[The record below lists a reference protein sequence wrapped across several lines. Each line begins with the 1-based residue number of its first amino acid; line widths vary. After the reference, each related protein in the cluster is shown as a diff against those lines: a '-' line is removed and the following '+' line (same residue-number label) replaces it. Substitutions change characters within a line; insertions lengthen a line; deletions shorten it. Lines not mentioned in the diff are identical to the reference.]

1 MFTSLPKILLCA
13 SIWLLGVTC
22 AWSADDYKAWITDI
36 QGRLDTTAQ
45 LYQQQQKD
53 AARREVQMAYFEVF
67 ENLEGPIRINT
78 SAQKSYQMESEFGEI
93 RQMISDGKPLSDVQA
108 KIDTLKGE
116 LTDVLPA
123 LTGGKSLVATA
134 QNSVYG
140 NDKIAFY
147 WQQQFKVIDDL
158 LANAVT
164 QYQQGQYDAASQ
176 SVQQAYFQGFKNS
189 EMEMSVR
196 NNLSLQQAADI
207 KQQFTDLGT
216 LATQPDQMTAVAY
229 SDTTLLQ
236 NIEDMLPGLPTTR
249 PDQPVSAPTAAT
261 AAAGSGAGST
271 AADTAPDANWRQV
284 SDDINSAVAAA
295 IAQYRAGQG
304 KEGMLAIQDAY
315 FDHFEGSGM
324 ENKIGSRD
332 TAFKTSLEGYF
343 TRLVSLMKAGQPV
356 GQLQQQADALSQD
369 LTKAVDMLGAGQESS
384 WSLFIY
390 SLLIIVREGLEALL
404 IVTAIIAYLVKN
416 KHQDKLPMINQSV
429 WVALL
434 ASLVTA
440 ALFQWMFANSGAN
453 RELLEGGT
461 MMVAVVTLFFM
472 SYWLLSKVEA
482 RHWKA
487 YLEGKL
493 SLSLTSGS
501 LAGLW
506 FTSFLA
512 VYREGAETVLFY
524 YALIGDSAGVTGHMS
539 ILAGFLVGCVVLLL
553 VYVLM
558 RYTVV
563 KLPLKPFFMF
573 TGSFMYLMAFV
584 FAGQGVLELIEGKLF
599 EPTLLKN
606 MPQVSL
612 LGIYPYLETLAPQ
625 VVLVLAALVA
635 LWVMRRRS
643 RTVIP
648 GHEAV

>member
-1 MFTSLPKILLCA
+1 MFTSLPKFLLCA
-13 SIWLLGVTC
+13 LIWLLGVTC

-78 SAQKSYQMESEFGEI
+78 SAQKSYQMESQFGEI
-93 RQMISDGKPLSDVQA
+93 RQMISDGKPLSDVQG
-108 KIDTLKGE
+108 KIETLKGE
-116 LTDVLPA
+116 LADVLPI
-123 LTGGKSLVATA
+123 LTGGKPLVATA

-140 NDKIAFY
+140 NDKIALY
-147 WQQQFKVIDDL
+147 WQQKFKVIDDF

-176 SVQQAYFQGFKNS
+176 SVQQAFFQGFKNS

-196 NNLSLQQAADI
+196 NNRSSQQAADI
-207 KQQFTDLGT
+207 NQQFSALIT
-216 LATQPDQMTAVAY
+216 LATQPDQMTAMAY
-229 SDTTLLQ
+229 ADTTLLQ
-236 NIEDMLPGLPTTR
+236 NIEDLLPGLPTTR
-249 PDQPVSAPTAAT
+249 PDQPVTAPVP
-261 AAAGSGAGST
+261 AAAGSAAASAGAD
-271 AADTAPDANWRQV
+271 AAPDANWRQV

-304 KEGMLAIQDAY
+304 KEGMMAIQDAY
-315 FDHFEGSGM
+315 FDHFEASGM

-332 TAFKTSLEGYF
+332 TAFKTALEGYF
-343 TRLVSLMKAGQPV
+343 TRLVSLMKAGAPLDQV
-356 GQLQQQADALSQD
+356 QQQADALGQNLS
-369 LTKAVDMLGAGQESS
+369 KAVDMLGAGQESH
-384 WSLFIY
+384 WGLFIY

-440 ALFQWMFANSGAN
+440 GLFQWMFANSGAN

-524 YALIGDSAGVTGHMS
+524 YALIGDSAGVAGHMS

-573 TGSFMYLMAFV
+573 TGGFMYLMAFV

-606 MPQVSL
+606 MPQISL

-625 VVLVLAALVA
+625 AVLVLAALFA

-643 RTVIP
+643 RTEIP

>member
-1 MFTSLPKILLCA
+1 MSSSLPKFLLCA
-13 SIWLLGVTC
+13 LIWLLGVSC
-22 AWSADDYKAWITDI
+22 AWSADDYKSWITDI

-45 LYQQQQKD
+45 LYQQQKKD
-53 AARREVQMAYFEVF
+53 DARREVQMAYFEVF

-78 SAQKSYQMESEFGEI
+78 SAQKSYQMESQFGEI

-116 LTDVLPA
+116 LTDVLPV
-123 LTGGKSLVATA
+123 LTGGQPLVATA

-140 NDKIAFY
+140 NDKIALY
-147 WQQQFKVIDDL
+147 WQQNFKVMDDL
-158 LANAVT
+158 LATALT

-196 NNLSLQQAADI
+196 NNRSSQQAAAI
-207 KQQFTDLGT
+207 SQQFAALVT
-216 LATQPDQMTAVAY
+216 LASQPGQMTAVAY
-229 SDTTLLQ
+229 DDTSLLQ
-236 NIEDMLPGLPTTR
+236 DIEDLLPGLPTTR
-249 PDQPVSAPTAAT
+249 PDQPVSATP
-261 AAAGSGAGST
+261 AAGGAVAGT
-271 AADTAPDANWRQV
+271 PAANADTTPDANWRQV

-304 KEGMLAIQDAY
+304 KEGMMAIQDAY
-315 FDHFEGSGM
+315 FDHFEASGM

-356 GQLQQQADALSQD
+356 AQVQQQADALSQN
-369 LTKAVDMLGAGQESS
+369 LTKAVEMLGAGEESH

-404 IVTAIIAYLVKN
+404 IVAAIIAYLVKN
-416 KHQDKLPMINQSV
+416 NHQDKLPMIRQSV

-434 ASLVTA
+434 ASVVTA

-461 MMVAVVTLFFM
+461 MMLAVVTLFFM

-493 SLSLTSGS
+493 TLSLTSGS

-524 YALIGDSAGVTGHMS
+524 YALIGDSAGVAGHMS

-553 VYVLM
+553 VYLVM

-563 KLPLKPFFMF
+563 KLPLKPFFMA

-606 MPQVSL
+606 MPQISV
-612 LGIYPYLETLAPQ
+612 LGIYPYLETLIPQ
-625 VVLVLAALVA
+625 VILVLAALLA

-643 RTVIP
+643 RTAIP

>member
-1 MFTSLPKILLCA
+1 MFTPLPKFLLCA
-13 SIWLLGVTC
+13 LIWLLGVTC

-78 SAQKSYQMESEFGEI
+78 SAQKSYQMESQFGEI
-93 RQMISDGKPLSDVQA
+93 RQMISDGKPLSDVQG
-108 KIDTLKGE
+108 KIETLKGE
-116 LTDVLPA
+116 LADVLPI
-123 LTGGKSLVATA
+123 LTGGKPLVATA

-140 NDKIAFY
+140 NDKIALY
-147 WQQQFKVIDDL
+147 WQQKFKVIDDF

-176 SVQQAYFQGFKNS
+176 SVQQAFFQGFKNS

-196 NNLSLQQAADI
+196 NNRSSQQAADI
-207 KQQFTDLGT
+207 NQQFSALIT
-216 LATQPDQMTAVAY
+216 LATQPDQMTAMAY
-229 SDTTLLQ
+229 ADTTLLQ
-236 NIEDMLPGLPTTR
+236 NIEDLLPGLPTTR
-249 PDQPVSAPTAAT
+249 PDQPVTAPVP
-261 AAAGSGAGST
+261 AAAGSAAASAGAD
-271 AADTAPDANWRQV
+271 AAPDANWRQV

-304 KEGMLAIQDAY
+304 KEGMMAIQDAY
-315 FDHFEGSGM
+315 FDHFEASGM

-332 TAFKTSLEGYF
+332 TAFKTALEGYF
-343 TRLVSLMKAGQPV
+343 TRLVSLMKAGAPLDQV
-356 GQLQQQADALSQD
+356 QQQADALGQNLS
-369 LTKAVDMLGAGQESS
+369 KAVDMLGAGQESH
-384 WSLFIY
+384 WGLFIY

-440 ALFQWMFANSGAN
+440 GLFQWMFANSGAN

-524 YALIGDSAGVTGHMS
+524 YALIGDSAGVAGHMS

-573 TGSFMYLMAFV
+573 TGGFMYLMAFV

-606 MPQVSL
+606 MPQISL

-625 VVLVLAALVA
+625 AVLVLAALFA

-643 RTVIP
+643 RTEIP

>member
-1 MFTSLPKILLCA
+1 MFTSLPKFLLCA
-13 SIWLLGVTC
+13 LIWLLGVTC

-78 SAQKSYQMESEFGEI
+78 SAQKSYQMESQFGEI
-93 RQMISDGKPLSDVQA
+93 RQMISDGKPLSDVQG
-108 KIDTLKGE
+108 KIETLKGE
-116 LTDVLPA
+116 LADVLPI
-123 LTGGKSLVATA
+123 LTGGKPLVATA

-140 NDKIAFY
+140 NDKIALY
-147 WQQQFKVIDDL
+147 WQQKFKVIDDF

-176 SVQQAYFQGFKNS
+176 SVQQAFFQGFKNS

-196 NNLSLQQAADI
+196 NNRSSQQAADI
-207 KQQFTDLGT
+207 NQQFSALIT
-216 LATQPDQMTAVAY
+216 LATQPDQMTAMAY
-229 SDTTLLQ
+229 ADTTLLQ
-236 NIEDMLPGLPTTR
+236 NIEDLLPGLPTTR
-249 PDQPVSAPTAAT
+249 PDQPVTAPVP
-261 AAAGSGAGST
+261 AAAGSAAASAGAD
-271 AADTAPDANWRQV
+271 AAPDANWRQV

-304 KEGMLAIQDAY
+304 KEGMMAIQDAY
-315 FDHFEGSGM
+315 FDHFEASGM

-332 TAFKTSLEGYF
+332 TAFKTALEGYF
-343 TRLVSLMKAGQPV
+343 TRLVSLMKAGAPLDQV
-356 GQLQQQADALSQD
+356 QQQADALGQNLS
-369 LTKAVDMLGAGQESS
+369 KAVDMLGAGQESH
-384 WSLFIY
+384 WGLFIY

-440 ALFQWMFANSGAN
+440 GLFQWMFANSGAN

-524 YALIGDSAGVTGHMS
+524 YALIGDSAGVAGPMS
-539 ILAGFLVGCVVLLL
+539 ILVGFLGGCVVVLL
-553 VYVLM
+553 VFVLM

-573 TGSFMYLMAFV
+573 TGGFMYLMAFV

-606 MPQVSL
+606 MPQISL

-625 VVLVLAALVA
+625 AVLVLAALFA

-643 RTVIP
+643 RTEIP

>member
-1 MFTSLPKILLCA
+1 MSVSLRKSLLGGL
-13 SIWLLGVTC
+13 IWLLGIAC
-22 AWSADDYKAWITDI
+22 AWSADDYQSWVKDI

-67 ENLEGPIRINT
+67 ENLEGPIRMNI
-78 SAQKSYQMESEFGEI
+78 SAQKSYQMESQFGEI
-93 RQMISDGKPLSDVQA
+93 RQMISEGKPLADVQGQ
-108 KIDTLKGE
+108 INNLKSE

-123 LTGGKSLVATA
+123 LTGGRQMADTE
-134 QNSVYG
+134 QNAVYG
-140 NDKIAFY
+140 NGKIALY
-147 WQQQFKVIDDL
+147 WQQTYKVIDDQ
-158 LANAVT
+158 LAKALS
-164 QYQQGQYDAASQ
+164 QYQQGHYDDASQ

-196 NNLSLQQAADI
+196 NNRSSQQAAAI
-207 KQQFTDLGT
+207 SQQFSALVN
-216 LATQPDQMTAVAY
+216 LAKQPGQLTAVAY
-229 SDTTLLQ
+229 ADTSLLQ
-236 NIEDMLPGLPTTR
+236 DLEDVLPGLPTTR
-249 PDQPVSAPTAAT
+249 PDQPVT
-261 AAAGSGAGST
+261 AAAAPAT
-271 AADTAPDANWRQV
+271 ANADTTPDADWRQV
-284 SDDINSAVAAA
+284 GAEIDHAVAAA
-295 IAQYRAGQG
+295 IAQYQAGHA
-304 KEGMLAIQDAY
+304 KEGMEAIQDAY

-356 GQLQQQADALSQD
+356 DKLQEQANALSRD
-369 LTKAVDMLGAGQESS
+369 LSKAAGMLGSGGQSR

-404 IVTAIIAYLVKN
+404 IVAAIIAYLVKN
-416 KHQDKLPMINQSV
+416 NHQDKLPMIRQSV
-429 WVALL
+429 WVALA
-434 ASLVTA
+434 ASVVTA
-440 ALFQWMFANSGAN
+440 ALFQWLFENSGAN

-461 MMVAVVTLFFM
+461 MMVAVVTLFCM

-524 YALIGDSAGVTGHMS
+524 YALLGDAGGVAGHFAV
-539 ILAGFLVGCVVLLL
+539 LAGFLVGCVALLL
-553 VYVLM
+553 MYLLM

-563 KLPLKPFFMF
+563 RLPLKPFFMF
-573 TGSFMYLMAFV
+573 TGCFMYLMAFV

-599 EPTLLKN
+599 EPTLLKSV
-606 MPQVSL
+606 PEISL
-612 LGIYPYLETLAPQ
+612 LGIYPYLETLTPQ
-625 VVLVLAALVA
+625 LVLLVAALVA
-635 LWVMRRRS
+635 LWVMRRRAQRS
-643 RTVIP
+643 LPRQ
-648 GHEAV
+648 EAM

>member
-1 MFTSLPKILLCA
+1 MFTSLPKFLLCA
-13 SIWLLGVTC
+13 LIWLLGVTC

-36 QGRLDTTAQ
+36 QGRLDTTVQ

-78 SAQKSYQMESEFGEI
+78 SAQKSYQMESQFGEI
-93 RQMISDGKPLSDVQA
+93 RQMISDGKPLSDVQG
-108 KIDTLKGE
+108 KIETLKGE
-116 LTDVLPA
+116 LADVLPI
-123 LTGGKSLVATA
+123 LTGGKPLVATA

-140 NDKIAFY
+140 NDKIALY
-147 WQQQFKVIDDL
+147 WQQKFKVIDDF

-176 SVQQAYFQGFKNS
+176 SVQQAFFQGFKNS

-196 NNLSLQQAADI
+196 NNRSSQQAADI
-207 KQQFTDLGT
+207 NQQFSALIT
-216 LATQPDQMTAVAY
+216 LATQPDQMTAMAY
-229 SDTTLLQ
+229 ADTTLLQ
-236 NIEDMLPGLPTTR
+236 NIEDLLPGLPTTR
-249 PDQPVSAPTAAT
+249 PDQPVTAPVP
-261 AAAGSGAGST
+261 AAAGS
-271 AADTAPDANWRQV
+271 AAASADAAPDANWRQV

-304 KEGMLAIQDAY
+304 KEGMMAIQDAY
-315 FDHFEGSGM
+315 FDHFEASGM

-332 TAFKTSLEGYF
+332 TAFKTALEGYF
-343 TRLVSLMKAGQPV
+343 TRLVSLMKAGAPLDQV
-356 GQLQQQADALSQD
+356 QQQADALGQD
-369 LTKAVDMLGAGQESS
+369 LSKAVDMLGAGQESH
-384 WSLFIY
+384 WGLFIY

-440 ALFQWMFANSGAN
+440 GLFQWMFANSGAN

-524 YALIGDSAGVTGHMS
+524 YALIGDSAGVAGHMS

-573 TGSFMYLMAFV
+573 TGGFMYLMAFV

-606 MPQVSL
+606 MPQISL

-625 VVLVLAALVA
+625 AVLVLAALFA

-643 RTVIP
+643 RTEIP

>member
-1 MFTSLPKILLCA
+1 MFTSLPKFLLCA
-13 SIWLLGVTC
+13 LIWLLGVTC

-78 SAQKSYQMESEFGEI
+78 SAQKSYQMESQFGEI
-93 RQMISDGKPLSDVQA
+93 RQMISDGKPLSDVQG
-108 KIDTLKGE
+108 KIETLKGE
-116 LTDVLPA
+116 LADVLPI
-123 LTGGKSLVATA
+123 LTGGKPLVATA

-140 NDKIAFY
+140 NDKIALY
-147 WQQQFKVIDDL
+147 WQQKFKVIDDF

-176 SVQQAYFQGFKNS
+176 SVQQAFFQGFKNS

-196 NNLSLQQAADI
+196 NNRSSQQAADI
-207 KQQFTDLGT
+207 NQQFSALIT
-216 LATQPDQMTAVAY
+216 LATQPDQMTAMAY
-229 SDTTLLQ
+229 ADTTLLQ
-236 NIEDMLPGLPTTR
+236 NIEDLLPGLPTTR
-249 PDQPVSAPTAAT
+249 PDQPVTAPVPAT
-261 AAAGSGAGST
+261 AGSAAASAGAD
-271 AADTAPDANWRQV
+271 AAPDANWRQV

-304 KEGMLAIQDAY
+304 KEGMMAIQDAY
-315 FDHFEGSGM
+315 FDHFEASGM

-332 TAFKTSLEGYF
+332 TAFKTALEGYF
-343 TRLVSLMKAGQPV
+343 TRLVSLMKAGAPLDQV
-356 GQLQQQADALSQD
+356 QQQADALGQD
-369 LTKAVDMLGAGQESS
+369 LSKAVDMLGAGQESH
-384 WSLFIY
+384 WGLFIY

-440 ALFQWMFANSGAN
+440 GLFQWMFANSGAN

-524 YALIGDSAGVTGHMS
+524 YALIGDSAGVAGHMS

-573 TGSFMYLMAFV
+573 TGGFMYLMAFV

-606 MPQVSL
+606 MPQISL

-625 VVLVLAALVA
+625 AVLVLAALFA

-643 RTVIP
+643 RTEIP